1 MDIIK
6 CHRCH
11 RELPET
17 HFYVNRSKKNGLH
30 SWCKDCVRQ
39 YDHNKRLQHKKNL
52 PILNNQLPAYNAN
65 TAPVDGCDLSHYSDQ
80 QLCDEIRKRGYSIV
94 NGKLQKTIIQTLE
107 L

>member
-39 YDHNKRLQHKKNL
+39 YDHNKRLQHKKTSPSSTTNCQRIM
-52 PILNNQLPAYNAN
+52 PIP
-65 TAPVDGCDLSHYSDQ
+65 PLSMDAIY
-80 QLCDEIRKRGYSIV
+80 R
-94 NGKLQKTIIQTLE
+94 IIQTSNCVMKFANVGTQL
-107 L
+107 